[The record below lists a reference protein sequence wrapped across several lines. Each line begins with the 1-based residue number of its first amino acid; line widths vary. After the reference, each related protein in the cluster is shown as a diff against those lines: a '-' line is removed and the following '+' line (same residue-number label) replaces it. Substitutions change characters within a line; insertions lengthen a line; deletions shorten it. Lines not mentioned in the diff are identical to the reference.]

1 MRAPPDPWQVLLP
14 GEWPVRLVTD
24 GPLLAL
30 DLPRGRVA
38 VRLRGLNRS
47 GYQHKPSLEA
57 AGFIAP
63 EEELLDWRRLWNAQ
77 ALRLP
82 LALDA
87 LLESA
92 DYRAGLRRLVDAAEQ
107 AGLYLL
113 LELHGLTTDLERALP
128 PLPEAFDGWRLL
140 AEEHGARAHVVFD
153 LWNEP
158 HDVSWDE
165 WQPLAQALLEAVRAG
180 GAERTL
186 VLVGGLDWAWDL
198 SPLERPEARLDGLG
212 GPLAYAAH
220 AYPWKGGFLRRRR
233 AWQRSFAGVAR
244 ELPVLVTEFGA
255 ETWPRARGLPRSW
268 ARAWLRDLLA
278 FLDERGL
285 SGLAW
290 SAGDRP
296 HLVHGGVGQD
306 VSLPDLPPDPAQPTE
321 LGALVRDWLGR
332 GRSPE

>member
-1 MRAPPDPWQVLLP
+1 MSAPPDPWQVLDP
-14 GEWPVRLVTD
+14 GEWPARLVTD

-47 GYQHKPSLEA
+47 GYQHKLSLVS
-57 AGFIAP
+57 AGLPAP
-63 EEELLDWRRLWNAQ
+63 EEEFAAWRRLWNAQ

-87 LLESA
+87 LLESE

-107 AGLYLL
+107 AGLFLL
-113 LELHGLTTDLERALP
+113 LELHGLTSDLERALP
-128 PLPEAFDGWRLL
+128 PLPEALEGWRLL
-140 AEEHGARAHVVFD
+140 AAEHGARAHVVFD

-158 HDVSWDE
+158 HDVAWDE
-165 WQPLAQALLEAVRAG
+165 WQPLAQALVEAVRAG

-186 VLVGGLDWAWDL
+186 VLVGGLDWAFDL

-220 AYPWKGGFLRRRR
+220 VYPWKGGFLLRRR
-233 AWQRSFAGVAR
+233 AWQRAFAGVAC
-244 ELPVLVTEFGA
+244 ELPVLVTELGV
-255 ETWPRARGLPRSW
+255 ETWPRPRGLPRSW

-290 SAGDRP
+290 SAGDQP
-296 HLVHGGVGQD
+296 HLVHGGGGQD
-306 VSLPDLPPDPAQPTE
+306 VCLPDCPPDPAQPTE
-321 LGALVRDWLGR
+321 PGALVRHWLRR
-332 GRSPE
+332 GGSTA